1 MENEE
6 YNCRSKDGF
15 TGVFSRDRKLNF
27 KTTVVFISRGVKS
40 SLQMELDSFY
50 KEVTGGEFNIRE
62 VTKGAFTQARSKL
75 SHEVFIK
82 LNESVN
88 NTFYSEAPYLVWNN
102 MRLLSVDGTRLV
114 LPNHKSVI
122 EEFGEHGFGPNA
134 DSKRSLAM
142 GSFLYDPINMLTLD
156 SHITSYAS
164 SEREL
169 LFKHF
174 EKVQKGDLLLL
185 DRGYPSIAL
194 IFLLKAKGIQFCM
207 RMKENWWLNVKEFLE
222 SGRKQQVLSFRLPK
236 KDRELLK
243 DYPEMFEKVIKC
255 RLVSVVLPNGEKEIL
270 CTSLMDSQK
279 YSVEDIAE
287 LYHYRWNE
295 EEGYKLFKARMEV
308 ENFSG
313 KTALAVKQNFF
324 AKVFIMSLCANLAF
338 PIEEKVKKEY
348 EREKDI
354 KHPQKINR
362 TNALLMT
369 REICIGLFF
378 KNLIKKALKAFDE
391 IVKSTR
397 EIIRP
402 NRKNVRKQHQKK
414 LYHMNYKRL

>member
-1 MENEE
+1 
-6 YNCRSKDGF
+6 
-15 TGVFSRDRKLNF
+15 
-27 KTTVVFISRGVKS
+27 VFISRGVKS
-40 SLQMELDSFY
+40 SLQRELDSFY
-50 KEVTGGEFNIRE
+50 KEVTGSDFNIRE

-102 MRLLSVDGTRLV
+102 MRLLSIDGTRLV

-122 EEFGEHGFGPNA
+122 EEFGEHGFGPKA
-134 DSKRSLAM
+134 DSKKSLAM

-156 SHITSYAS
+156 AQITSYAS

-169 LFKHF
+169 LYKHL
-174 EKVQKGDLLLL
+174 EKVKREDLLLL

-207 RMKENWWLNVKEFLE
+207 RMKENWWLNVKEFSE
-222 SGRKQQVLSFRLPK
+222 SGKSHQIVSFRLPK
-236 KDRELLK
+236 KDRHLLK
-243 DYPEMFEKVIKC
+243 DFPGMFQEQVKC
-255 RLVSVVLPNGEKEIL
+255 RLVRVELPNGEKEIL

-279 YSVEDIAE
+279 YPVEDIAE

-313 KTALAVKQNFF
+313 KTALAVKQDFF

-338 PIEEKVKKEY
+338 TIEEKVKKEY
-348 EREKDI
+348 EQEKEL
-354 KHPQKINR
+354 KHRQKINR
-362 TNALLMT
+362 TNAISMT
-369 REICIGLFF
+369 REICIGLFL
-378 KNLIKKALKAFDE
+378 KNLIKKALLAFDE
-391 IVKSTR
+391 IVKNTR
-397 EIIRP
+397 EIVRP
-402 NRKNVRKQHQKK
+402 DRRNERKHHQKR

>member
-1 MENEE
+1 
-6 YNCRSKDGF
+6 
-15 TGVFSRDRKLNF
+15 
-27 KTTVVFISRGVKS
+27 VVFISRGVKS
-40 SLQMELDSFY
+40 SLQRELDSFY
-50 KEVTGGEFNIRE
+50 KEITGSDFNIRE

-75 SHEVFIK
+75 SHEVFIRM
-82 LNESVN
+82 NQSVN
-88 NTFYSEAPYLVWNN
+88 DTFYSEAPYLVWNK

-114 LPNHKSVI
+114 LPNHKSVK
-122 EEFGEHGFGPNA
+122 EEFGEHSFGPKA

-156 SHITSYAS
+156 AQIAPYAS

-169 LFKHF
+169 LYKHL
-174 EKVQKGDLLLL
+174 EKVKQGDLLLL

-194 IFLLKAKGIQFCM
+194 IFLLSARGIRFCM

-222 SGRKQQVLSFRLPK
+222 SGREQQYVSFRLPQ
-236 KDRELLK
+236 KDRGLLK
-243 DYPEMFEKVIKC
+243 DFPWMYEKVIKC
-255 RLVSVVLPNGEKEIL
+255 RLVSISLPNGEKEIL
-270 CTSLMDSQK
+270 CTSLMDTGK
-279 YSVEDIAE
+279 YPVEDIAE

-295 EEGYKLFKARMEV
+295 EEGYKLFKSRLEI

-313 KTALAVKQNFF
+313 KTALAVKQDFF

-348 EREKDI
+348 EQEKEL
-354 KHPQKINR
+354 KHRQKINR
-362 TNALLMT
+362 TNALSMT
-369 REICIGLFF
+369 REVCIGLFL
-378 KNLIKKALKAFDE
+378 KNLLKRALKAFDK
-391 IVKSTR
+391 IVKTTR

-402 NRKNVRKQHQKK
+402 DRKNERNHHLKR

>member
-1 MENEE
+1 M
-6 YNCRSKDGF
+6 
-15 TGVFSRDRKLNF
+15 
-27 KTTVVFISRGVKS
+27 FISRGVKS
-40 SLQMELDSFY
+40 SLQRELDSFY
-50 KEVTGGEFNIRE
+50 KEVTGSDFNIRE

-102 MRLLSVDGTRLV
+102 MRLLSIDGTRLV

-122 EEFGEHGFGPNA
+122 EEFGEHGFGPKA
-134 DSKRSLAM
+134 DSKKSLAM

-156 SHITSYAS
+156 AQITSYAS

-169 LFKHF
+169 LYKHL
-174 EKVQKGDLLLL
+174 EKVKREDLLLL

-222 SGRKQQVLSFRLPK
+222 SGKSHQIVSFRLPK
-236 KDRELLK
+236 KDRHLLK
-243 DYPEMFEKVIKC
+243 DFPGMFQEQVKC
-255 RLVSVVLPNGEKEIL
+255 RLVRVELPNGEKEIL

-279 YSVEDIAE
+279 YPVEDIAE

-313 KTALAVKQNFF
+313 KTALAVKQDFF

-348 EREKDI
+348 EQEKEL
-354 KHPQKINR
+354 KHRQKINR
-362 TNALLMT
+362 TNAISMT
-369 REICIGLFF
+369 REICIGLFL
-378 KNLIKKALKAFDE
+378 KNLIKKALLAFDE
-391 IVKSTR
+391 IVKNTR
-397 EIIRP
+397 EIVRP
-402 NRKNVRKQHQKK
+402 DRRNERKHHQKR

>member
-1 MENEE
+1 M
-6 YNCRSKDGF
+6 
-15 TGVFSRDRKLNF
+15 
-27 KTTVVFISRGVKS
+27 FIARGVKS
-40 SLQMELDSFY
+40 SLQRELDTFY
-50 KEVTGGEFNIRE
+50 QEITGSDFKIRE

-88 NTFYSEAPYLVWNN
+88 NTFYDEAPYLVWNN

-114 LPNHKSVI
+114 LPNHKSVK
-122 EEFGEHGFGPNA
+122 EEFGEHSFGPNA
-134 DSKRSLAM
+134 DSKRSLAI

-156 SHITSYAS
+156 AQLAPYTS

-169 LFKHF
+169 LYKHL
-174 EKVQKGDLLLL
+174 EKVKEGDLLLL
-185 DRGYPSIAL
+185 DRGYPSLAL
-194 IFLLKAKGIQFCM
+194 IFLLMAKGIHFCM
-207 RMKENWWLNVKEFLE
+207 RMKENWWLNVKEFSE
-222 SGRKQQVLSFRLPK
+222 SGKQQEVVKFRLPK
-236 KDRELLK
+236 KDKEMLK
-243 DYPEMFEKVIKC
+243 DYPDMWDKQIQC
-255 RLVSVVLPNGEKEIL
+255 RLVSIELPGVEKEIL
-270 CTSLMDSQK
+270 CTSLMDTEK
-279 YSVEDIAE
+279 YPVEDIAE

-313 KTALAVKQNFF
+313 KTALAVKQDFS

-348 EREKDI
+348 EQQEKQL
-354 KHPQKINR
+354 KHSQKINR
-362 TNALLMT
+362 TNALSMT
-369 REICIGLFF
+369 RDVCISLF
-378 KNLIKKALKAFDE
+378 LKKMIRQALEAFDK

-402 NRKNVRKQHQKK
+402 NRKNERKHRPKQ

>member
-1 MENEE
+1 
-6 YNCRSKDGF
+6 
-15 TGVFSRDRKLNF
+15 
-27 KTTVVFISRGVKS
+27 VFISRGVKS
-40 SLQMELDSFY
+40 SLQRELDSFY
-50 KEVTGGEFNIRE
+50 KEVTGSDFNIRE

-102 MRLLSVDGTRLV
+102 MRLLSIDGTRLV

-122 EEFGEHGFGPNA
+122 EEFGEHGFGPKA
-134 DSKRSLAM
+134 DSKKSLAM

-156 SHITSYAS
+156 AQITSYAS

-169 LFKHF
+169 LYKHL
-174 EKVQKGDLLLL
+174 EKVKREDLLLL

-222 SGRKQQVLSFRLPK
+222 SGKSHQIVSFRLPK
-236 KDRELLK
+236 KDRHLLK
-243 DYPEMFEKVIKC
+243 DFPGMFQEQVKC
-255 RLVSVVLPNGEKEIL
+255 RLVRVELPNGEKEIL

-279 YSVEDIAE
+279 YPVEDIAE

-313 KTALAVKQNFF
+313 KTALAVKQDFF

-348 EREKDI
+348 EQEKEL
-354 KHPQKINR
+354 KHRQKINR
-362 TNALLMT
+362 TNAISMT
-369 REICIGLFF
+369 REICIGLFL
-378 KNLIKKALKAFDE
+378 KNLIKKALLAFDE
-391 IVKSTR
+391 IVKNTR
-397 EIIRP
+397 EIVRP
-402 NRKNVRKQHQKK
+402 DRRNERKHHQKR

>member
-1 MENEE
+1 
-6 YNCRSKDGF
+6 
-15 TGVFSRDRKLNF
+15 
-27 KTTVVFISRGVKS
+27 
-40 SLQMELDSFY
+40 LDSFY
-50 KEVTGGEFNIRE
+50 KEITGSEFNIRE

-82 LNESVN
+82 MNQSVN
-88 NTFYSEAPYLVWNN
+88 NTFYSEAPYLVWNK

-114 LPNHKSVI
+114 LPNHKSVK
-122 EEFGEHGFGPNA
+122 EEFGEHSFGPKA

-156 SHITSYAS
+156 AQIAPYAS

-169 LFKHF
+169 LYKHL
-174 EKVQKGDLLLL
+174 EKINKGDLLLL

-194 IFLLKAKGIQFCM
+194 IFLLTARGIRFCM

-222 SGRKQQVLSFRLPK
+222 SGKEQQIVSFRLPQ

-243 DYPEMFEKVIKC
+243 DYPRMYEKVIKC
-255 RLVSVVLPNGEKEIL
+255 RLVSVSLPNGEKEIL
-270 CTSLMDSQK
+270 CTSLMDSRR
-279 YSVEDIAE
+279 YPVEDIAE

-295 EEGYKLFKARMEV
+295 EEGYKLFKSRLEV

-313 KTALAVKQNFF
+313 KTALAVKQDFF
-324 AKVFIMSLCANLAF
+324 AKVFIMSLCATLAF

-348 EREKDI
+348 KQEKEL
-354 KHPQKINR
+354 KHQQKINR
-362 TNALLMT
+362 TNALSMT
-369 REICIGLFF
+369 RDICIGLFV
-378 KNLIKKALKAFDE
+378 KKLIKRALKAFDK
-391 IVKSTR
+391 IVKATR

-402 NRKNVRKQHQKK
+402 ARKNERKHHLKR

>member
-1 MENEE
+1 MTLDTFYQEI
-6 YNCRSKDGF
+6 
-15 TGVFSRDRKLNF
+15 TGSDF
-27 KTTVVFISRGVKS
+27 K
-40 SLQMELDSFY
+40 
-50 KEVTGGEFNIRE
+50 IRE

-88 NTFYSEAPYLVWNN
+88 NTFYDEAPYLVWNN

-114 LPNHKSVI
+114 LPNHKSVK
-122 EEFGEHGFGPNA
+122 EEFGEHSFGPNA
-134 DSKRSLAM
+134 DSKRSLAI

-156 SHITSYAS
+156 AQLAPYTS

-169 LFKHF
+169 LYKHL
-174 EKVQKGDLLLL
+174 EKVKEGDLLLL
-185 DRGYPSIAL
+185 DRGYPSLAL
-194 IFLLKAKGIQFCM
+194 IFLLMAKGIHFCM
-207 RMKENWWLNVKEFLE
+207 RMKENWWLNVKEFSE
-222 SGRKQQVLSFRLPK
+222 SGKQQEVVKFQLPK
-236 KDRELLK
+236 KDKEMLK
-243 DYPEMFEKVIKC
+243 DYPDMWDKQIQC
-255 RLVSVVLPNGEKEIL
+255 RLVSIELPGVEKEIL
-270 CTSLMDSQK
+270 CTSLMDTEK
-279 YSVEDIAE
+279 YPVEDIAE

-313 KTALAVKQNFF
+313 KTALAVKQDFS

-348 EREKDI
+348 EQQEKQL
-354 KHPQKINR
+354 KHSQKINR
-362 TNALLMT
+362 TNALSMT
-369 REICIGLFF
+369 RDVCISLF
-378 KNLIKKALKAFDE
+378 LKKMIRQALEAFDK

-402 NRKNVRKQHQKK
+402 NRKNERKHRPKQ